1 MKNQLAAIF
10 HCITPASY
18 FILVIMKTTT
28 WSTSEFITPDAISS
42 IRDAIKKAD
51 GNEIFLVGRL
61 NEEYLVS
68 DVDVYA
74 MGNRNAVP
82 AIIKEAKFGDVIIHN
97 HPKGVL
103 HPSDADVEIAS
114 QMGADGVGF
123 YIVDNNAEYLYPV
136 VKASKKQTYHELPF
150 EELSALFLA
159 DGSFS
164 KNLPQYEYRK
174 QQIDMLESV
183 ANAFNKSKVA
193 VIEAGTGTGKS
204 LAYLVPA
211 VFWSIRNKERVVIST
226 HTINLQEQLIE
237 KDIPI
242 LRRCCGQK
250 FKCALV
256 KGRNNYLC
264 LRKVSNLRAD
274 GGVLVEEKDRQQ
286 LNDLLE
292 WAGKTRDGSK
302 ADLNFI
308 PQDDAWESIQ
318 SEADQCTR
326 LKCQFYDDCFFYIA
340 RRNAASS
347 DVLVVNH
354 YLLMADM
361 VVRQEMKNHNI
372 SAILP
377 PFKKMIIDEAHHLEG
392 VATANLSCAIS
403 RMRALKLLGRL
414 VNPKDARKG
423 LLQYLKMKLEEVCS
437 VQDNALVINIVEKI
451 NTEVLDARQLLY
463 DAVLNVFEE
472 LSDTMLEHLSQQG
485 SAQKPLGASPS
496 REAWAGGKAQNTP
509 IQKTFIRN
517 ATINTNEEPKKDEEV
532 KLRITAG
539 FTSTDVWQNILEPKL
554 KSLSMDVH
562 KFLASLKAL
571 LHEMGALSKKA
582 QDLLSSVLVDVV
594 SCKERLTTVA
604 NDISIFITPDSNACK
619 WIEIRRQK
627 GNPIIRFCAAPLSIA
642 EGLKTC
648 LYDNYNTII
657 MTSATLSINRN
668 FKFFRDNVGLR
679 LLPGERLSELILDS
693 PFDYKK
699 QSMIGIPTDIAEP
712 NEPGYRETLEES
724 ILKAVEIS
732 DGRALVLFTSYSLL
746 YTLYRKLESR
756 ITQLGYTCL
765 RQGTDNRH
773 RLLETFKKDK
783 TSVLFATDSFWEG
796 IDVKGDALEC
806 VIITRL
812 PFKVPTEPIIEARAE
827 AVELAGG
834 DAFYDYSLPMAVIK
848 FKQGFGRLIRSRDDR
863 GVVIIFDRRLV
874 TKRYGHLFLQSLPDA
889 RCIKDKREVVFGEM
903 KRFFT

>member
-1 MKNQLAAIF
+1 
-10 HCITPASY
+10 
-18 FILVIMKTTT
+18 MKTTT

-42 IRDAIKKAD
+42 IRDAIKKAE
-51 GNEIFLVGRL
+51 GNEIFLIGSL
-61 NEEYLVS
+61 NEDYLVS
-68 DVDVYA
+68 DVDIYA
-74 MGNRNAVP
+74 MGNRHAVP
-82 AIIKEAKFGDVIIHN
+82 AIIKEAKYGDVIIHN
-97 HPKGVL
+97 HPEGVL

-136 VKASKKQTYHELPF
+136 VKASKRQAYHELPF
-150 EELSALFLA
+150 EELSEQFLA
-159 DGSFS
+159 GGNFS

-183 ANAFNKSKVA
+183 TNAFNENKVA

-256 KGRNNYLC
+256 KGRNNYIC

-274 GGVLVEEKDRQQ
+274 GGVLIEERDRQQ
-286 LNDLLE
+286 LNDLMA

-308 PQDDAWESIQ
+308 PQDDAWEAIQ

-326 LKCQFYDDCFFYIA
+326 LKCQFYDECFFYIA

-354 YLLMADM
+354 YLLMADL
-361 VVRQEMKNHNI
+361 VVRQEMKDHNI

-377 PFKKMIIDEAHHLEG
+377 PFKKMVIDEAHHLEG

-403 RMRALKLLGRL
+403 RMRILKLLGRL

-423 LLQYLKMKLEEVCS
+423 LLQYLKIKLDEVCS
-437 VQDNALVINIVEKI
+437 VHDNALVMNIIEKI

-463 DAVLNVFEE
+463 DTVQNVFED
-472 LSDTMLEHLSQQG
+472 LSDAVLEYLAQEG
-485 SAQKPLGASPS
+485 SAQKPFGASPS
-496 REAWAGGKAQNTP
+496 RKEWTSGKAKNTAT
-509 IQKTFIRN
+509 QKTFIRN
-517 ATINTNEEPKKDEEV
+517 TAINTHEEPKKDEEV
-532 KLRITAG
+532 KLRITAS
-539 FTSTDVWQNILEPKL
+539 FISTDMWQHILEPKL
-554 KSLSMDVH
+554 KALSVDVY
-562 KFLASLKAL
+562 KFLTSLKAL
-571 LHEMGALSKKA
+571 LNDMGALSKKA
-582 QDLLSSVLVDVV
+582 QDLLSSVLIDII
-594 SCKERLTTVA
+594 SCKARLTTVA
-604 NDISIFITPDSNACK
+604 NDISCFITPDTNSCK
-619 WIEIRRQK
+619 WIEVRRYK
-627 GNPIIRFCAAPLSIA
+627 ENPVIRFCTAPLSIA
-642 EGLKTC
+642 DGLKTC

-668 FKFFRDNVGLR
+668 FKYFRDNVGLC

-712 NEPGYRETLEES
+712 NEPGYRETLEEN

-732 DGRALVLFTSYSLL
+732 DGRALILFTSYSLL
-746 YTLYRKLESR
+746 YNLYQKLESR

-874 TKRYGHLFLQSLPDA
+874 TKGYGHLFLQSLPDA
-889 RCIKDKREVVFGEM
+889 RCIKDKREVVFSEM
-903 KRFFT
+903 KRFFA